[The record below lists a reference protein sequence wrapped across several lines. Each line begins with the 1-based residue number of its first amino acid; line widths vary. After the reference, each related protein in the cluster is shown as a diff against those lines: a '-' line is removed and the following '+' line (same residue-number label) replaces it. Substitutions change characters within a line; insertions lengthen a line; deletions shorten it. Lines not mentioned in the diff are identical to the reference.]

1 MTEAFTEIVIPKE
14 KAVFWLDKNGCWHND
29 NGKFRHKRIID
40 FFHASIRK
48 DKDGYYLYQEKD
60 KWREKVYF
68 HFEDTALFVFDV
80 LKENNIILALNTGKR
95 VTLTPERLF
104 VQDDILYVDLEEERV
119 KFSERSLMKISDL
132 LEFEDNR
139 YFMKLKDKRYRLQE
153 VR

>member
-29 NGKFRHKRIID
+29 NGKFRHKRIIV

-60 KWREKVYF
+60 KWKEKVYF

-80 LKENNIILALNTGKR
+80 LKENNIILVLNTGKR

>member
-80 LKENNIILALNTGKR
+80 LKENNIILVLNTGKR

>member
-48 DKDGYYLYQEKD
+48 EKDGYYLYQEKD

-80 LKENNIILALNTGKR
+80 LKENNIILVLNTGKR